1 MLIRAVGRCWRS
13 LRIRLLVFHNA
24 RGLFGVGWSCVGDTS
39 WGKYV
44 PFCRDIFKHFFYFI
58 SISFS
63 FSVKL
68 IYVHLKYRKVTSYS
82 AYICLCLYVH
92 LLLKIIISINAN
104 YFPLAAVEGYCAT
117 SVYSENASVANLCLC
132 VLLHETPRSLYANDL
147 WPLASL
153 VIGLLSE
160 HDSLAINIVEVRPLF
175 FETLSRFW
183 HDIRR
188 IPSLIYHRS
197 SKLDNRL
204 YKEWIKKPLKL
215 SLIYTICVNRCRR
228 GNY

>member
-1 MLIRAVGRCWRS
+1 ME
-13 LRIRLLVFHNA
+13 LRWGYELGKIWPVLPRYLQAFFLLY
-24 RGLFGVGWSCVGDTS
+24 W
-39 WGKYV
+39 
-44 PFCRDIFKHFFYFI
+44 YF
-58 SISFS
+58 FS
-63 FSVKL
+63 FSVKI

-92 LLLKIIISINAN
+92 LLLKAIISTNAN
-104 YFPLAAVEGYCAT
+104 YFPFPTVEGYCAT
-117 SVYSENASVANLCLC
+117 SVYSENVSVANLCLC

-183 HDIRR
+183 HDILR

-215 SLIYTICVNRCRR
+215 SLIYTICVNRFWR

>member
-44 PFCRDIFKHFFYFI
+44 PFCQDIYKHFFYFI
-58 SISFS
+58 GIFFFFS
-63 FSVKL
+63 K
-68 IYVHLKYRKVTSYS
+68 
-82 AYICLCLYVH
+82 AYICPFEISKGYFVFCIYLLCLYVH
-92 LLLKIIISINAN
+92 LLLKAIISTNAN
-104 YFPLAAVEGYCAT
+104 YFPFPTVEGYCAT

-183 HDIRR
+183 HDILR

-204 YKEWIKKPLKL
+204 YKE
-215 SLIYTICVNRCRR
+215 
-228 GNY
+228 